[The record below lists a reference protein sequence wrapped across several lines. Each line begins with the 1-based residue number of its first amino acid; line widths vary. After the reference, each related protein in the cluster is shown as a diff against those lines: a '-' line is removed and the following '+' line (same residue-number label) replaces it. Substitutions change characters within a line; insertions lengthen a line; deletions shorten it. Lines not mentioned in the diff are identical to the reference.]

1 MYKKLQENIINDNNE
16 DFQNSNQDFKK
27 SEGKFTIISN
37 DSIHKSN
44 IKSDSID
51 IEESNNTL
59 NDNKRDEEEDE
70 EDEEF
75 EEERIRAFN
84 EIMNKK
90 ERPVEVIKEVDEEYD
105 SDFHMSPIKNNKD
118 YHNENNIH
126 KNDNLGFKKLD
137 FDINDNKN
145 KNNNYSNFNVEN
157 NEKNINNNN
166 NNNYNFTND
175 NNSNEDYN
183 KENINNNDNY
193 QNNFQNNI
201 SPIKDDKFLES
212 QSDIVNQKNNYSPI
226 ITDANNIQIQTPNFI
241 NEKIK
246 FEEKKIPSGDI
257 EKIDIFIKM
266 LRIKKNQN
274 IYFDNKNNNI
284 KEKEEKEDEEDKK
297 KQNYIEYIEKRRK
310 KMEDI
315 KNIFSN
321 KIEENKNYKE
331 VKNNKN
337 KKSKFK
343 ELVKITNSVPS
354 ILSKNKKSVN
364 QIPIK
369 NTFLMT
375 QRKNEIPKKNQN
387 IKQIYSRRNI
397 MNKIPI
403 SNNYYTNNNIYKN
416 NYNNIQNKL
425 IELDYDKNK
434 KINKSL
440 FKLIDNDFL
449 NFEDEYYDI
458 NKINKERN
466 IQINEKQ
473 KYSERTFKRGNI
485 MPVNPMNGI
494 ISAKA
499 FFLWD

>member
-274 IYFDNKNNNI
+274 IYYENKNNHNKE
-284 KEKEEKEDEEDKK
+284 KEKEEEEEKK
-297 KQNYIEYIEKRRK
+297 KQNYIENRRK

-315 KNIFSN
+315 KNIFLN
-321 KIEENKNYKE
+321 KTKEKKNYE
-331 VKNNKN
+331 EEKNNVN

-354 ILSKNKKSVN
+354 ILSNPKKNLNKN
-364 QIPIK
+364 PIK
-369 NTFLMT
+369 NNFLMT
-375 QRKNEIPKKNQN
+375 TQRKKQTPKKNIN

-397 MNKIPI
+397 INENPL
-403 SNNYYTNNNIYKN
+403 SNNYYINNNNYQN
-416 NYNNIQNKL
+416 YYNNTQKKL
-425 IELDYDKNK
+425 YELDYDNNK
-434 KINKSL
+434 KDNKSL
-440 FKLIDNDFL
+440 FKLIENDFL
-449 NFEDEYYDI
+449 NFDDGYYNI
-458 NKINKERN
+458 NKIYKGRN
-466 IQINEKQ
+466 IQIKENPKC
-473 KYSERTFKRGNI
+473 SERTFKRGYI
-485 MPVNPMNGI
+485 MPVNPMDGI

-499 FFLWD
+499 SILWD

>member
-1 MYKKLQENIINDNNE
+1 MKKEIKKLQDNNINDNE

-59 NDNKRDEEEDE
+59 NDNKKFEEEDE
-70 EDEEF
+70 EDDEF
-75 EEERIRAFN
+75 EEERIRAFNEIMNKKERPVEVIKEVDEEYDSDFHMSPVKINKDYHHENNNIHKNEQFAFKKLDYEINDNKKKNNNYSHFN

-166 NNNYNFTND
+166 NNNYNNNNYNNNNIYNNINSND
-175 NNSNEDYN
+175 NNSNEDDN
-183 KENINNNDNY
+183 KENMYNNENY
-193 QNNFQNNI
+193 QNTFQNII

-212 QSDIVNQKNNYSPI
+212 QSDIVNQKINYSPLI
-226 ITDANNIQIQTPNFI
+226 SDANNIQINTPNFI
-241 NEKIK
+241 NEKMK

-257 EKIDIFIKM
+257 EKIDSFIRM
-266 LRIKKNQN
+266 LKIKKNQN
-274 IYFDNKNNNI
+274 IYYENKNNHN
-284 KEKEEKEDEEDKK
+284 KEKEEEEEKK
-297 KQNYIEYIEKRRK
+297 KQNYIENRRK

-315 KNIFSN
+315 KNKFSN
-321 KIEENKNYKE
+321 KTKEKKNYE
-331 VKNNKN
+331 EEKNNVN

-354 ILSKNKKSVN
+354 IL
-364 QIPIK
+364 
-369 NTFLMT
+369 
-375 QRKNEIPKKNQN
+375 
-387 IKQIYSRRNI
+387 
-397 MNKIPI
+397 
-403 SNNYYTNNNIYKN
+403 
-416 NYNNIQNKL
+416 
-425 IELDYDKNK
+425 
-434 KINKSL
+434 
-440 FKLIDNDFL
+440 
-449 NFEDEYYDI
+449 
-458 NKINKERN
+458 
-466 IQINEKQ
+466 
-473 KYSERTFKRGNI
+473 
-485 MPVNPMNGI
+485 
-494 ISAKA
+494 
-499 FFLWD
+499 